1 MEELT
6 AGVVWIAVIVG
17 AIVSIVLGA
26 IWYSP
31 KVFGKKW
38 AEGVGISDDE
48 SSGMPIPA
56 MILQAGG
63 IFLFSWIVG
72 ITAAAN
78 ELLTIILIAVTI
90 IVLQISSGLF
100 CQKSGNAIAIE
111 AGFMLAMTIVMIIFQ
126 GIF

>member
-1 MEELT
+1 MAELT
-6 AGVVWIAVIVG
+6 TGVTWIAVIVG
-17 AIVSIVLGA
+17 AILSFVLGF
-26 IWYSP
+26 IWYLP

-38 AEGVGISDDE
+38 AEGVGIADDE
-48 SSGMPIPA
+48 TSGMPLPA
-56 MILQAGG
+56 MILQAVG
-63 IFLFSWIVG
+63 IALYAWIVG

-100 CQKSGNAIAIE
+100 SQKSGGAIGIE
-111 AGFMLAMTIVMIIFQ
+111 AGFFLAMTIVMIIVQ